1 VGTDDAAY
9 DIVFPFES
17 ALGLVNTEQ
26 SAQVRASSSACP
38 ETVQWRAD

>member
-17 ALGLVNTEQ
+17 ALGQVNTEQ
-26 SAQVRASSSACP
+26 SAQVRASTPACLN
-38 ETVQWRAD
+38 TVQWAED